1 MSESLNQIDFY
12 INQIK
17 YEEKLRKEQ
26 EAKEKEKLDNHWR
39 EIFRQEIG
47 DWIANDW
54 RIQGDRTKAFLE
66 KEYADKKRFRASI
79 CRYPASQGNAVSY
92 LLLISREEPGLKASD
107 LDLLILEVVD
117 LTAEQLS
124 MKAVSKAIA
133 LMILDKADEAK
144 EIFRQPDG
152 SLRAQIRKNGALVWD
167 SDAKQ

>member
-54 RIQGDRTKAFLE
+54 RIQGDRTEASLE
-66 KEYADKKRFRASI
+66 KEYADKTCFRAYIS
-79 CRYPASQGNAVSY
+79 RYPASQGNAIHY
-92 LLLISREEPGLKASD
+92 QFLIYREEPGLKASD
-107 LDLLILEVVD
+107 LDLLMLEVVD

-124 MKAVSKAIA
+124 MQAVSKAIA
-133 LMILDKADEAK
+133 LMILDRPHEAK
-144 EIFRQPDG
+144 ELFRQPDG

-167 SDAKQ
+167 SDAK